1 MKLKEKKSTIKK
13 SKVLA
18 TKQNVL
24 ASLHELTKQNTLQ
37 TGRSFCEIA
46 KKSVQVYCFRIF
58 VRVANF
64 CIAIIK
70 MHTQHSHPPFRCS
83 KSTIKT
89 LEPVKKYA

>member
-37 TGRSFCEIA
+37 TGRFFCEIA
-46 KKSVQVYCFRIF
+46 KKSVQVYC
-58 VRVANF
+58 
-64 CIAIIK
+64 
-70 MHTQHSHPPFRCS
+70 SHPPFRCS

>member
-37 TGRSFCEIA
+37 TGRFFCEIA
-46 KKSVQVYCFRIF
+46 KSQYKYIVLIRHLDVQS
-58 VRVANF
+58 
-64 CIAIIK
+64 
-70 MHTQHSHPPFRCS
+70 QQ
-83 KSTIKT
+83 
-89 LEPVKKYA
+89 